1 MNKDNPTIAINTT
14 DYRLQTTDIARPK
27 NMTAPPPNA
36 YSITALQIADPT
48 KFRENVRA
56 KLAARFTAS
65 DFEPSAA
72 QNTALNLE
80 RGIYNYTL
88 QESDAKNI
96 VKKWEN
102 GYFVQIYADRLR
114 TVCINLA
121 NPSVI
126 QRIASKQ
133 IKAHEL
139 AFMTHQDMHPEKWAA
154 LIKAKQTRDKHKYE
168 TKVEASTDNF
178 TCPNSKCRSTKC
190 TYYQLQTRSADEPMT
205 TFVTCIDCG
214 KRWKC

>member
-1 MNKDNPTIAINTT
+1 MHYHYHCQISF
-14 DYRLQTTDIARPK
+14 
-27 NMTAPPPNA
+27 MTQNA
-36 YSITALQIADPT
+36 YSITALQIAYPDS
-48 KFRENVRA
+48 FREKVRA
-56 KLAARFTAS
+56 KLTERFTNTS
-65 DFEPSAA
+65 GMNMNQDVAA
-72 QNTALNLE
+72 NAALNLE

-88 QESDAKNI
+88 RESDTKNI
-96 VKKWEN
+96 VKKWDN

-114 TVCINLA
+114 TVCINMG
-121 NPSVI
+121 SGHVI
-126 QRIASKQ
+126 ELIATKQ

-139 AFMTHQDMHPEKWAA
+139 AFMSHQDMNPDKWSA
-154 LIKAKQTRDKHKYE
+154 LIKAKQLRDKHKYE

>member
-1 MNKDNPTIAINTT
+1 MSA
-14 DYRLQTTDIARPK
+14 A
-27 NMTAPPPNA
+27 APNS
-36 YSITALQIADPT
+36 YSITALQIANPEA
-48 KFRENVRA
+48 FRDKVRA
-56 KLAARFTAS
+56 KLTERFKNIGNIDGGMTQDAAAN
-65 DFEPSAA
+65 AA
-72 QNTALNLE
+72 LTLE

-88 QESDAKNI
+88 RESDTKNI
-96 VKKWEN
+96 VKKWDN
-102 GYFVQIYADRLR
+102 GDFVQIYADRLR
-114 TVCINLA
+114 TVCINLG
-121 NPSVI
+121 SDCVI
-126 QRIASKQ
+126 QLMVTKQ

-139 AFMTHQDMHPEKWAA
+139 AFMSHQDMNPAKWSA
-154 LIKAKQTRDKHKYE
+154 LIKAKQLRDKHKYE

>member
-1 MNKDNPTIAINTT
+1 MA
-14 DYRLQTTDIARPK
+14 A
-27 NMTAPPPNA
+27 APN
-36 YSITALQIADPT
+36 SFSTTALQIANPEA
-48 KFRENVRA
+48 FRDNVRA
-56 KLAARFTAS
+56 KLSERFRNMDHGMNMTQDAATNA
-65 DFEPSAA
+65 
-72 QNTALNLE
+72 ALNLE

-88 QESDAKNI
+88 RESDTKNI
-96 VKKWEN
+96 VKKWDN

-114 TVCINLA
+114 TVCINMG
-121 NPSVI
+121 SGHVI
-126 QRIASKQ
+126 QLIASKQ

-139 AFMTHQDMHPEKWAA
+139 AFMSHQDMNPDKWSA
-154 LIKAKQTRDKHKYE
+154 LIKAKQLRDKHKHE

>member
-1 MNKDNPTIAINTT
+1 MSA
-14 DYRLQTTDIARPK
+14 AA
-27 NMTAPPPNA
+27 APNS
-36 YSITALQIADPT
+36 YSITALQIANPEA
-48 KFRENVRA
+48 FRDNVRV
-56 KLAARFTAS
+56 KLTERFKNIGNMDDGMSMTQEAAAN
-65 DFEPSAA
+65 A
-72 QNTALNLE
+72 ALNLE

-88 QESDAKNI
+88 RESDTKNI
-96 VKKWEN
+96 VKKWDN

-114 TVCINLA
+114 TVCINLG
-121 NPSVI
+121 SDYVI
-126 QRIASKQ
+126 QLIVTKQ

-139 AFMTHQDMHPEKWAA
+139 AFMSHQDMNPAKWSA
-154 LIKAKQTRDKHKYE
+154 LIKAKQLRDKHKYE

>member
-1 MNKDNPTIAINTT
+1 MSAALNSF
-14 DYRLQTTDIARPK
+14 
-27 NMTAPPPNA
+27 
-36 YSITALQIADPT
+36 SITALQITDPDA
-48 KFRENVRA
+48 FREKVRD
-56 KLAARFTAS
+56 KLTERFTKMQMNQ
-65 DFEPSAA
+65 DAA
-72 QNTALNLE
+72 ANAALNLE

-88 QESDAKNI
+88 RESDAKNI
-96 VKKWEN
+96 VKKWDN

-114 TVCINLA
+114 TVCINMG
-121 NPSVI
+121 NDHVI
-126 QRIASKQ
+126 QLVTAKQ

-139 AFMTHQDMHPEKWAA
+139 AFMTHQDMHPDKWAA
-154 LIKAKQTRDKHKYE
+154 LIKAKQLRDKHKYE

>member
-1 MNKDNPTIAINTT
+1 MGEYKKPGRITDYNKKLPLLEIYPCIQSEGSRQGRPTIAIRTT
-14 DYRLQTTDIARPK
+14 GCTHRCWFGEGGWCDSWYT
-27 NMTAPPPNA
+27 
-36 YSITALQIADPT
+36 SIHPE
-48 KFRENVRA
+48 K
-56 KLAARFTAS
+56 
-65 DFEPSAA
+65 
-72 QNTALNLE
+72 
-80 RGIYNYTL
+80 GIYNFCIK
-88 QESDAKNI
+88 EAGERNI
-96 VKKWEN
+96 VKKWDN

-114 TVCINLA
+114 TVCINMG
-121 NPSVI
+121 SGHVI
-126 QRIASKQ
+126 QLMVTKQ

-139 AFMTHQDMHPEKWAA
+139 AFMSHQDMNPAKWSA
-154 LIKAKQTRDKHKYE
+154 LIKAKQLRDKHKYE

>member
-1 MNKDNPTIAINTT
+1 MHALPAISF
-14 DYRLQTTDIARPK
+14 
-27 NMTAPPPNA
+27 MTQNA
-36 YSITALQIADPT
+36 YSITALQIADPDS
-48 KFRENVRA
+48 FREKVRA
-56 KLAARFTAS
+56 KLTDQFTKMQMNQEAASNA
-65 DFEPSAA
+65 
-72 QNTALNLE
+72 ALNLE

-88 QESDAKNI
+88 HESDNKNI
-96 VKKWEN
+96 VKKWDN

-114 TVCINLA
+114 TVCINMG
-121 NPSVI
+121 NPHVM
-126 QRIASKQ
+126 QLLTAKQ

-139 AFMTHQDMHPEKWAA
+139 AFMTHQDMHPDKWVT
-154 LIKAKQTRDKHKYE
+154 LIKAKQLRDKNKYE

>member
-1 MNKDNPTIAINTT
+1 MSA
-14 DYRLQTTDIARPK
+14 AA
-27 NMTAPPPNA
+27 APNS
-36 YSITALQIADPT
+36 YSITALQIANPEA
-48 KFRENVRA
+48 FRDNVRV
-56 KLAARFTAS
+56 KLTERFKNIGNMDDGMSMTQEAAAN
-65 DFEPSAA
+65 A
-72 QNTALNLE
+72 ALNLE

-88 QESDAKNI
+88 RESDTKNI
-96 VKKWEN
+96 VKKWDN

-114 TVCINLA
+114 TVCINLG
-121 NPSVI
+121 SGYVI
-126 QRIASKQ
+126 QLIVTKQ

-139 AFMTHQDMHPEKWAA
+139 AFMSHQDMNPAKWSA
-154 LIKAKQTRDKHKYE
+154 LIKAKQLRDKHKYE

>member
-1 MNKDNPTIAINTT
+1 MA
-14 DYRLQTTDIARPK
+14 A
-27 NMTAPPPNA
+27 APNSF
-36 YSITALQIADPT
+36 SITALQIADPDA
-48 KFRENVRA
+48 FRSKVRA
-56 KLAARFTAS
+56 KLTERFISTMNENMNPDAAA
-65 DFEPSAA
+65 
-72 QNTALNLE
+72 NMALNLE

-88 QESDAKNI
+88 RESDTKNI
-96 VKKWEN
+96 VKKWDN

-114 TVCINLA
+114 TVCINMG
-121 NPSVI
+121 SGHVI
-126 QRIASKQ
+126 QLLTTKQ

-139 AFMTHQDMHPEKWAA
+139 AFMSHQDMNPDKWSA
-154 LIKAKQTRDKHKYE
+154 LIKAKQLRDKHKYE

>member
-1 MNKDNPTIAINTT
+1 MA
-14 DYRLQTTDIARPK
+14 A
-27 NMTAPPPNA
+27 APNA
-36 YSITALQIADPT
+36 YSITALQIATPDE
-48 KFRENVRA
+48 FRKNVRVR
-56 KLAARFTAS
+56 LAARFTAPA
-65 DFEPSAA
+65 FGMTPEAA
-72 QNTALNLE
+72 GNAALNLE

-88 QESDAKNI
+88 RESDTKNI
-96 VKKWEN
+96 VKKWDN

-114 TVCINLA
+114 TVCISMSNDH
-121 NPSVI
+121 VI
-126 QRIASKQ
+126 QLITTKQ
-133 IKAHEL
+133 IKTHEL
-139 AFMTHQDMHPEKWAA
+139 AFMTHQEMNPDKWSA
-154 LIKAKQTRDKHKYE
+154 LIKAKQLRDKHKYE

>member
-1 MNKDNPTIAINTT
+1 MHYQLSPSF
-14 DYRLQTTDIARPK
+14 
-27 NMTAPPPNA
+27 MTQNA
-36 YSITALQIADPT
+36 YSITALQIADPDS
-48 KFRENVRA
+48 FREKVRA
-56 KLAARFTAS
+56 KLTDRFTKMQMNEEAAS
-65 DFEPSAA
+65 NA
-72 QNTALNLE
+72 ALNLE

-88 QESDAKNI
+88 RESDNKNI
-96 VKKWEN
+96 VKKWDN

-114 TVCINLA
+114 TVCINMGNQHVMQLLTA
-121 NPSVI
+121 
-126 QRIASKQ
+126 KQ

-139 AFMTHQDMHPEKWAA
+139 AFMTHQDMHPDKWSE
-154 LIKAKQTRDKHKYE
+154 LIKAKQLRDKNKYE

>member
-1 MNKDNPTIAINTT
+1 MRHMYYTQNTK
-14 DYRLQTTDIARPK
+14 YRSMAT
-27 NMTAPPPNA
+27 PNSF
-36 YSITALQIADPT
+36 SITALQIANPDA
-48 KFRENVRA
+48 FRDKVRT
-56 KLAARFTAS
+56 KLAERFKSGMDCDMSPEAVENS
-65 DFEPSAA
+65 
-72 QNTALNLE
+72 ALNLE

-88 QESDAKNI
+88 RESDTKNI
-96 VKKWEN
+96 VKKWDN

-114 TVCINLA
+114 TVCINMTS
-121 NPSVI
+121 PHVI
-126 QRIASKQ
+126 QLLATKQ
-133 IKAHEL
+133 MKAHEL
-139 AFMTHQDMHPEKWAA
+139 AFMSHQEMNPDKWND
-154 LIKAKQTRDKHKYE
+154 LIKAKQLRDKHKYE

>member
-1 MNKDNPTIAINTT
+1 MAS
-14 DYRLQTTDIARPK
+14 A
-27 NMTAPPPNA
+27 NA
-36 YSITALQIADPT
+36 YHITALQIANPEE
-48 KFRENVRA
+48 FRDNVRN
-56 KLAARFTAS
+56 KLKDRLQNGLCKLTEEAAAN
-65 DFEPSAA
+65 A
-72 QNTALNLE
+72 ALNLE
-80 RGIYNYTL
+80 RGIYNFTL
-88 QESDAKNI
+88 RESDTKNI
-96 VKKWEN
+96 VKKWDN

-114 TVCINLA
+114 TVCINLG
-121 NPSVI
+121 NDHVVKMLTT
-126 QRIASKQ
+126 KQ

-139 AFMTHQDMHPEKWAA
+139 AFMTHQDMNPDKWGA
-154 LIKAKQTRDKHKYE
+154 LIKAKQLRDKHKYE

>member
-1 MNKDNPTIAINTT
+1 MSA
-14 DYRLQTTDIARPK
+14 AA
-27 NMTAPPPNA
+27 APNS
-36 YSITALQIADPT
+36 YSITALQIANPEA
-48 KFRENVRA
+48 FRDNVRV
-56 KLAARFTAS
+56 KLTERFKNIGKGNIGDGMSMTQEAAAN
-65 DFEPSAA
+65 A
-72 QNTALNLE
+72 ALNLE

-88 QESDAKNI
+88 RESDTKNI
-96 VKKWEN
+96 VKKWDN

-114 TVCINLA
+114 TVCINLS
-121 NPSVI
+121 NSHVI
-126 QRIASKQ
+126 QLIVTKQ

-139 AFMTHQDMHPEKWAA
+139 AFMSHQDMNPAKWSA
-154 LIKAKQTRDKHKYE
+154 LIKAKQLRDKHKYE

>member
-1 MNKDNPTIAINTT
+1 MTT
-14 DYRLQTTDIARPK
+14 TT
-27 NMTAPPPNA
+27 PNA
-36 YSITALQIADPT
+36 YSITALQIANPDE
-48 KFRENVRA
+48 FRKNVRG
-56 KLAARFTAS
+56 KLCARFR
-65 DFEPSAA
+65 FIPGMSADA
-72 QNTALNLE
+72 AENAALNLE

-88 QESDAKNI
+88 RESDTKNI
-96 VKKWEN
+96 VKKWDN

-114 TVCINLA
+114 TVCINLGNDHITQLIA
-121 NPSVI
+121 N
-126 QRIASKQ
+126 KQ
-133 IKAHEL
+133 IKPHEL
-139 AFMTHQDMHPEKWAA
+139 AFMTHQDMNPAKWVA
-154 LIKAKQTRDKHKYE
+154 LIKAKQMRDKHKYE

>member
-1 MNKDNPTIAINTT
+1 MSA
-14 DYRLQTTDIARPK
+14 
-27 NMTAPPPNA
+27 APNSF
-36 YSITALQIADPT
+36 SITALQIADPEA
-48 KFRENVRA
+48 FRAKVRA
-56 KLAARFTAS
+56 KLTERFVNAMNESPDTAA
-65 DFEPSAA
+65 
-72 QNTALNLE
+72 NMALNLE

-88 QESDAKNI
+88 RESDTKNI
-96 VKKWEN
+96 VKKWDN

-114 TVCINLA
+114 TVCINMGSGHMIQLLA
-121 NPSVI
+121 T
-126 QRIASKQ
+126 KQ

-139 AFMTHQDMHPEKWAA
+139 AFMSHQDMNPDKWSA
-154 LIKAKQTRDKHKYE
+154 LIKAKQLRDKHKYE

>member
-1 MNKDNPTIAINTT
+1 MA
-14 DYRLQTTDIARPK
+14 
-27 NMTAPPPNA
+27 APNS
-36 YSITALQIADPT
+36 YSITALQIADPDA
-48 KFRENVRA
+48 FREKVRD
-56 KLAARFTAS
+56 KLALRFTTVAGMTL
-65 DFEPSAA
+65 EAA
-72 QNTALNLE
+72 ENAALNLE

-88 QESDAKNI
+88 RESDTKNI
-96 VKKWEN
+96 VKKWDN

-114 TVCINLA
+114 TVCINMA
-121 NPSVI
+121 NEHVVQLI
-126 QRIASKQ
+126 TTKQ

-139 AFMTHQDMHPEKWAA
+139 AFMTHQDMHPDKWIT
-154 LIKAKQTRDKHKYE
+154 LIKAKQLRDKHKYE

>member
-1 MNKDNPTIAINTT
+1 MA
-14 DYRLQTTDIARPK
+14 A
-27 NMTAPPPNA
+27 APNA
-36 YSITALQIADPT
+36 YSITALQIANPDE
-48 KFRENVRA
+48 FRKNVRVR
-56 KLAARFTAS
+56 LAARFTAPA
-65 DFEPSAA
+65 FGMTPEAA
-72 QNTALNLE
+72 GNAALNLE

-88 QESDAKNI
+88 RESDTKNI
-96 VKKWEN
+96 VKKWDN

-114 TVCINLA
+114 TVCISMA
-121 NPSVI
+121 NDHVI
-126 QRIASKQ
+126 QLITTKQ
-133 IKAHEL
+133 IKTHEL
-139 AFMTHQDMHPEKWAA
+139 AFMTHQEMNPDKWSG
-154 LIKAKQTRDKHKYE
+154 LIKAKQLRDKHKYE